1 MTIPEEDTE
10 AGQTG
15 KYCLVAIGRLQV
27 CGDTNN
33 LNTLIKWKEWLCLC
47 VFMYSIWTEH
57 LSEFSGPQVYKIK
70 HLAVAS
76 AIRNV

>member
-1 MTIPEEDTE
+1 MFHTLLFSFLLCSGMTIPEEDTE

-47 VFMYSIWTEH
+47 VFMYSMWTEH
-57 LSEFSGPQVYKIK
+57 LS
-70 HLAVAS
+70 L
-76 AIRNV
+76 